1 MSMSF
6 EIGLMISGLT
16 LEIISFYSLNS
27 TVAIIFGIT
36 MILCGIIITTV
47 QEEEKD
53 NEITELKKEI
63 RELKKKIK

>member
-6 EIGLMISGLT
+6 GISLMIGGLV
-16 LEIISFYSLNS
+16 LEIISFYLDS
-27 TVAIIFGIT
+27 TVAIIFEIT
-36 MILCGIIITTV
+36 MISCGTIITTV